1 MTAEAKRMKNARP
14 KLGKVIVERFR
25 NLKFEIRN
33 SDFRKNG
40 GFTLLEIIVVVFILS
55 LLAAIVAPKIMGRTD
70 DARINAAKVQIK
82 NFETALKLF
91 KLDNGFYPD
100 SQQGLESLIEKP
112 NSGRIPE
119 KYREGGYLEQK
130 KIPLDPW
137 GNPYIYVSPG
147 LHGDFDILSYGADG
161 KEGGEG
167 KDADITNWDMK

>member
-1 MTAEAKRMKNARP
+1 MKNN
-14 KLGKVIVERFR
+14 K
-25 NLKFEIRN
+25 
-33 SDFRKNG
+33 

-70 DARINAAKVQIK
+70 DARITEAKIQIK

-91 KLDNGFYPD
+91 KLDNGFYPATE
-100 SQQGLESLIEKP
+100 QGLAALTEKP
-112 NSGRIPE
+112 VTGQIPQ

-137 GNPYIYVSPG
+137 GNPYLYISPG
-147 LHGDFDILSYGADG
+147 VNGDFDIISYGADG

-167 KDADITNWDMK
+167 KNADIKNWDIQ